1 MKVLVVFNHPYEKSY
16 CSSILKSVEN
26 AFRAGG
32 CEVDVIHLDRD
43 RFNPAMT
50 ADELRE
56 HSLGVVSDAVV
67 RGYQERIRWAEHVVF
82 IFPIWWELMP
92 AMTKGFVDRVLTE
105 GFAFET
111 DESKRPARFR
121 NLLTNVRGVTLI
133 TTMNTPA
140 VLYSLL
146 FGNAIK
152 KSFFNGTFRKIGVK
166 NLKWIS
172 LNMVKFTSQAKR
184 EKWLGKIGSYCGRLA
199 DGDRSSIR
207 VRPIRNAA
215 TQTSH
220 S

>member
-1 MKVLVVFNHPYEKSY
+1 
-16 CSSILKSVEN
+16 
-26 AFRAGG
+26 
-32 CEVDVIHLDRD
+32 
-43 RFNPAMT
+43 MT
-50 ADELRE
+50 ADELME
-56 HSLGVVSDAVV
+56 HSLGIVSDPVV
-67 RGYQERIRWAEHVVF
+67 LGYQERMRQADHVVF

-121 NLLTNVRGVTLI
+121 NLLRNVRGVTLI

-152 KSFFNGTFRKIGVK
+152 KSLFNGTFRKIGVK

-172 LNMVKFTSQAKR
+172 LNMVKFTSRAKR
-184 EKWLGKIGSYCGRLA
+184 EKWLGRIGTYCRRLA
-199 DGDRSSIR
+199 ESDRPSVR
-207 VRPIRNAA
+207 VRPIRDAA